1 MLATAEAPRNRRHSC
16 FNIDIQTTEM
26 PVTSKLISTGTPG
39 MPARTW
45 STEGSTA
52 IAGTKETTW
61 MPTEQG
67 CLPQGCLPQQEGKQ
81 KQGLVLA
88 THALLNTVIYN

>member
-1 MLATAEAPRNRRHSC
+1 MLATAEAPRNRRHSGL
-16 FNIDIQTTEM
+16 NIDIQTTEM

-61 MPTEQG
+61 MPIEQG
-67 CLPQGCLPQQEGKQ
+67 CLPQQGGKQ